1 MNTVEW
7 AKDYNTN
14 DKIIAVLWGF
24 KHFWL
29 TKDIAKRLIYD
40 LKYNTNTEKEYCYK
54 IHTHVHSLNSFINY
68 NCYWLNKLI
77 NKLHKNME
85 TKEIKINVPDGYE
98 IDKENSTFE
107 CIKFKPV
114 AKRWRD
120 DKRADI
126 KGYYIDTDCYI
137 RYFSGKNLESNRLL
151 FATEKQTKS
160 ALAMAQ
166 ISQIMANDKRFG
178 GVITDEEWANED
190 IVKYS
195 IKREYGSS
203 IMFYTH
209 YRTYSF
215 LAFHTKKQRDLFL
228 EENKDLVKDYLMID

>member
-29 TKDIAKRLIYD
+29 TKDNAKRLIYD

-54 IHTHVHSLNSFINY
+54 IHARVHNLNSFINY
-68 NCYWLNKLI
+68 NRYWLNKLI

-120 DKRADI
+120 DEKRVV
-126 KGYYIDTDCYI
+126 KGFYVGSDSLVHKTEVFGQG
-137 RYFSGKNLESNRLL
+137 RYL
-151 FATEKQTKS
+151 FAIEKQAKS

-166 ISQIMANDKRFG
+166 ISQIMANDERFG
-178 GVITDEEWANED
+178 GVVTDEEWKKGNT
-190 IVKYS
+190 KY
-195 IKREYGSS
+195 IIYRVENKAIFASS
-203 IMFYTH
+203 KTCYE
-209 YRTYSF
+209 F
-215 LAFHTKKQRDLFL
+215 LAFHTEEQRDLFF
-228 EENKDLVKDYLMID
+228 EENEDLVRDYLMIN